1 MPVTAARR
9 PFLPPTA
16 NSTAA
21 IPMYS
26 LAWLAEF
33 ERRRSGA
40 SMSGVG
46 VASIAWYTA
55 VSSFRSSWYTS
66 RAMLSRLR
74 LSGSGTPP
82 AARGSASS
90 ARGSVL

>member
-1 MPVTAARR
+1 MNELSPTAAMPVTAARR

-16 NSTAA
+16 NSSAA

-26 LAWLAEF
+26 LAWLAEL

-55 VSSFRSSWYTS
+55 VSSTTSSWNTS
-66 RAMLSRLR
+66 RAMLSMSL
-74 LSGSGTPP
+74 LS
-82 AARGSASS
+82 AVSATGRCYHS
-90 ARGSVL
+90 

>member
-21 IPMYS
+21 MPMYS
-26 LAWLAEF
+26 LAWFAVF

-55 VSSFRSSWYTS
+55 VSSITSSWNTS
-66 RAMLSRLR
+66 RAMLWMSRL
-74 LSGSGTPP
+74 SAVP
-82 AARGSASS
+82 ATGRCYHS
-90 ARGSVL
+90 

>member
-9 PFLPPTA
+9 PFLPPAA
-16 NSTAA
+16 NSSAA

-55 VSSFRSSWYTS
+55 VSNTRSSWNTS
-66 RAMLSRLR
+66 RAMLPKSRL
-74 LSGSGTPP
+74 
-82 AARGSASS
+82 SAVS
-90 ARGSVL
+90 ATGRCYHS